1 MQFTRLR
8 LIGFKSFVEP
18 SDFQIETGMT
28 GVVGPNGCGKSNL
41 VEALRF
47 VMGESSHK
55 AMRAKDLDEVIF
67 TGTTNRP
74 MRNTAEVVLFVDNS
88 DRGAPAAFNDSD
100 VLEVSRRI
108 EREVGSAY
116 RINGREVRARDVQL
130 LFADASSG
138 ARSPALVR
146 QGQIGEIV
154 NAKPESRR
162 RILEEA
168 AGIAGLHARRHEAET
183 RLKGAD
189 MNLTRLQDVIGQIAG
204 QIDGLKRQARQA
216 VRYKKV
222 SGEVRRYQSMLI
234 ALRWRDAEAAVAE
247 AERTVEAAQRTVAEH
262 TRVQSEA
269 TRKQLASA
277 EALGP
282 LREAEAVCG
291 AALQRLNLART
302 ELDRE
307 EARAKARTEDLDRR
321 LVQLAQDLEREG
333 ALAKDAAESTGRLEG
348 EEQALAET
356 PETSAA
362 AADAARERLAAAE
375 IALAAGEKSHDEAT
389 TALAD
394 LIARREQLDRTI
406 AEWDERLGR
415 VSEQIAGLEREEIAL
430 DAAESGALEQLRVA
444 VNLGQEKLAAA
455 DAAMLRAEAGRSAA
469 VQELDAIR
477 RPLTDSERRLHR
489 LETEARTL
497 AKLLD
502 VATKSLWPPVL
513 DTIVVEPG
521 FEAALGAALGDDLDA
536 PADSASPMHWAGAES
551 KADDPQL
558 PGGVELLSMHVK
570 APDALA
576 RRLAQIGIVARGDGA
591 RLRVE
596 LAPGQRLVSKEGDL
610 WRWDGFTVA
619 ADAATGLA
627 RRLAG
632 RNHLAEIER
641 EIETVRAEVRERAA
655 HVEKAE
661 TDSRAA
667 ETAQAEARTG
677 WRGAQIALESARETL
692 TLAER
697 GATDHVARK
706 SALAA
711 ARSRLEANRDEALA
725 AKVDSENARAALS
738 DVPASE
744 SELGEKR
751 SALAEHRTTLAA
763 VRAEVE
769 GIERERAARVQ
780 RLAAVTAELT
790 AWRERAEGA
799 RQRIEALE
807 QRLAD
812 TRSERAGLDEAP
824 AVFAGQ
830 RQGLMTEISEAEAKR
845 RDAADRLAEG
855 EGKLTDAERSVRECL
870 DLLAGAREESARA
883 EARLEAA
890 RDKRAD
896 LAREITEATGVA
908 PDAEKIAAMLEE
920 DGQSLDVAA
929 VETKLQRYEA
939 ERERLGAVNLRAEEE
954 LKEIETQHDGMVKER
969 DDLMEAIKRL
979 RQGINALDREARER
993 LAASFAVVNEH
1004 FKKLFTTLFG
1014 GGVAQLVLT
1023 DSEDPLEAG
1032 LEIVARPPGKK
1043 STTLSLLSGGEQALT
1058 AMALIFAVFLTNPA
1072 PICVLDEVDAPLD
1085 DSNVERFCNL
1095 LDEMT
1100 RLTNTRFMIVTHN
1113 PITMSRMN
1121 RLYGVTMAEQG
1132 VSQLVSVDLQT
1143 AQKFRAA

>member
-67 TGTTNRP
+67 AGTTNRP

-116 RINGREVRARDVQL
+116 RINGHEVRARDVQL

-189 MNLTRLQDVIGQIAG
+189 TNLTRLQDVIGQIAG

-348 EEQALAET
+348 EERALAET

-362 AADAARERLAAAE
+362 AADTARDRLSDAEITLAAS
-375 IALAAGEKSHDEAT
+375 EKSHDVAT

-394 LIARREQLDRTI
+394 LVARREQLDRAI
-406 AEWDERLGR
+406 AEWDERLKR
-415 VSEQIAGLEREEIAL
+415 VSEQIAALEREEIAL
-430 DAAESGALEQLRVA
+430 DAAESGALENLRMA

-469 VQELDAIR
+469 AQELDAIR
-477 RPLTDSERRLHR
+477 KPLTDSERRLHR

-536 PADSASPMHWAGAES
+536 PADSASPMHWAGAEP
-551 KADDPQL
+551 KADDPAL
-558 PGGVELLSMHVK
+558 PAGTVPLSSRVK
-570 APDALA
+570 APGALA
-576 RRLAQIGIVARGDGA
+576 RRLAQIGIVARADGA

-641 EIETVRAEVRERAA
+641 EIETVRAEVRERAT

-661 TDSRAA
+661 ADTRAA
-667 ETAQAEARTG
+667 ETAQADARTG

-738 DVPASE
+738 DVPARE
-744 SELGEKR
+744 AELGEKR
-751 SALAEHRTTLAA
+751 SALAEHRTALAA
-763 VRAEVE
+763 ARAEVE

-812 TRSERAGLDEAP
+812 TRTERAGLDEAP
-824 AVFAGQ
+824 AVFAAQ
-830 RQGLMTEISEAEAKR
+830 RQGLLTEISEAETKR

-855 EGKLTDAERSVRECL
+855 EGKLTDAERAVRECL

-890 RDKRAD
+890 RDKRSE

-908 PDAEKIAAMLEE
+908 PDAEKITAMLEE

-969 DDLMEAIKRL
+969 DDLLEAIKRL

-993 LAASFAVVNEH
+993 LAASFAIVNEH

-1085 DSNVERFCNL
+1085 NSNVERFCAL

>member
-28 GVVGPNGCGKSNL
+28 GVVGPNGCGKSNI

-55 AMRAKDLDEVIF
+55 AMRAKELDEVIF
-67 TGTTNRP
+67 AGTTNRP

-189 MNLTRLQDVIGQIAG
+189 TNLMRLQDVIGQIAG

-234 ALRWRDAEAAVAE
+234 ALRWRDAETAVAE

-321 LVQLAQDLEREG
+321 LVQLAQDLEREA
-333 ALAKDAAESTGRLEG
+333 ALAKDAAESTGRLED
-348 EEQALAET
+348 EERALAET
-356 PETSAA
+356 PQTSAA
-362 AADAARERLAAAE
+362 AADTARERLSDAE
-375 IALAAGEKSHDEAT
+375 ITLAASEKSHDVAT
-389 TALAD
+389 SALAD
-394 LIARREQLDRTI
+394 LVARREQLDRAI

-415 VSEQIAGLEREEIAL
+415 VSEQIAALEREEIAL
-430 DAAESGALEQLRVA
+430 DAAESGALEQLRTA

-469 VQELDAIR
+469 AQELDAIR
-477 RPLTDSERRLHR
+477 KPLADSERRLHR

-521 FEAALGAALGDDLDA
+521 FEAALGAALGDDLEA
-536 PADSASPMHWAGAES
+536 PADSASPMHWAGAEP
-551 KADDPQL
+551 KADDPPL
-558 PGGVELLSMHVK
+558 PGGAEPLSSRVK
-570 APDALA
+570 APGALA

-591 RLRVE
+591 RLRAQ

-641 EIETVRAEVRERAA
+641 EIETVRAEVRARAA

-661 TDSRAA
+661 ADTRAA
-667 ETAQAEARTG
+667 ETAEADARTG

-706 SALAA
+706 SALVA

-738 DVPASE
+738 DVPARE
-744 SELGEKR
+744 AELGEKR
-751 SALAEHRTTLAA
+751 SALAGHRTALAA
-763 VRAEVE
+763 ARAEVE
-769 GIERERAARVQ
+769 GIERERAARVH

-807 QRLAD
+807 QRLSD
-812 TRSERAGLDEAP
+812 TRTERAGLDEAP
-824 AVFAGQ
+824 AVFAFQ
-830 RQGLMTEISEAEAKR
+830 RQGLLTEISEAETRR
-845 RDAADRLAEG
+845 RDAADHLAEG
-855 EGKLTDAERSVRECL
+855 EAKLTDAERSVRECL
-870 DLLAGAREESARA
+870 DLLAGAREESARV
-883 EARLEAA
+883 EARLEAV
-890 RDKRAD
+890 RDKRAE

-908 PDAEKIAAMLEE
+908 PDAARIAAMLEE

-929 VETKLQRYEA
+929 VEMKLQRYEA

-954 LKEIETQHDGMVKER
+954 LREIETQHDGMVKER

-993 LAASFAVVNEH
+993 LAASFATVNEH

-1032 LEIVARPPGKK
+1032 LDIVARPPGKK